1 MDVIL
6 VYWDLTHSNN
16 MAANTSLC
24 NVFSQVINAAF
35 DVTCGA
41 DVADVIGELIM
52 LIRDKVAPEEF
63 DVIQTA
69 LMNIERKVDHSAEDV
84 RMVVNHSVM
93 GMTPDGKR
101 MANPTSE
108 AAFDKLVEMGFK
120 SHVESIAYAADRS
133 IPTIIEHHVVTVPT
147 LIPGP
152 DSFEC

>member
-1 MDVIL
+1 
-6 VYWDLTHSNN
+6 

-24 NVFSQVINAAF
+24 NVFTKVINAAF
-35 DVTCGA
+35 DVTRGV
-41 DVADVIGELIM
+41 DVADVVADLIM
-52 LIRDKVAPEEF
+52 MIRDKVAPEEF
-63 DVIQTA
+63 DAIQTA
-69 LMNIERKVDHSAEDV
+69 LMNIDECQEHRPAEDV

-93 GMTPDGKR
+93 GMTPDGRR

-108 AAFDKLVEMGFK
+108 AAHDKLMEMGFE

-133 IPTIIEHHVVTVPT
+133 IPTIIQYHVVTVPT